1 MQIYRHISKYVAMVN
16 DFTLGGNNIVSGA
29 VSGEVVTQSQFITDG
44 SDESFMQDVIEAS
57 MQCPIMV
64 DFWAPWCGPCKQLG
78 PLLEKQTNAYNG
90 KIKLVKINMDE
101 NPMIAGQLQIRS
113 IPAVFAFW
121 QGQPIDAFMGA
132 LPESEIKTFIEKLL
146 GIAGTGEETEAL
158 PADIENAL
166 TQITEG
172 LKQARETD
180 EWDTDSLDNW
190 QAILGEIMQ
199 AMPERTDIVV
209 LFGHF
214 LLDRGDS
221 DFARQLV
228 QTTEKPENDDA
239 IKRLEKRL
247 AIVGEIVGDSSQLSA
262 LSQLPDNA
270 PSAERFAL
278 AQQLFANGNVL
289 ESAENMLHIVK
300 HDREFNDDA
309 ARKYL
314 LDMVNA
320 LETTDPRISM
330 IRRKLS
336 ALLFS

>member
-1 MQIYRHISKYVAMVN
+1 MVN
-16 DFTLGGNNIVSGA
+16 DFTLGGNNVSGNNIASGA
-29 VSGEVVTQSQFITDG
+29 VSGEVVTQSQFIIDG

-78 PLLEKQTNAYNG
+78 PLVEKQTNAHNG

-132 LPESEIKTFIEKLL
+132 LPESGIKQFIEKLL
-146 GIAGTGEETEAL
+146 GIAGTGEPEQAM

-180 EWDTDSLDNW
+180 EWDIDSLDNW

-199 AMPERTDIVV
+199 AMPERTDIVT
-209 LFGHF
+209 LFGHL
-214 LLDRGDS
+214 LLDRGDN

-239 IKRLEKRL
+239 ITRLEKRL
-247 AIVGEIVGDSSQLSA
+247 AMASNMEDANGDASTLSD
-262 LSQLPDNA
+262 LPDNA
-270 PSAERFAL
+270 PSAERFTL
-278 AQQLFANGNVL
+278 AQQLFANGSVWQA
-289 ESAENMLHIVK
+289 AEQMLHIVK

-314 LDMVNA
+314 LEMVNS
-320 LETTDPRISM
+320 LDTTDPRISM

>member
-1 MQIYRHISKYVAMVN
+1 MLIHIGKYVFMVN
-16 DFTLGGNNIVSGA
+16 DFTLGGAISSGNT
-29 VSGEVVTQSQFITDG
+29 VSGEVVTQSQFISDGTDA
-44 SDESFMQDVIEAS
+44 SFMQDVIEAS

-90 KIKLVKINMDE
+90 KIRLVKINMDE

-132 LPESEIKTFIEKLL
+132 LPESEIKQFIEKLL
-146 GIAGTGEETEAL
+146 GIAGTGEPEQAM

-166 TQITEG
+166 TQITDG

-180 EWDTDSLDNW
+180 EWDNDALDNW
-190 QAILGEIMQ
+190 QATLGEIME
-199 AMPERTDIVV
+199 AMPERTDIVA
-209 LFGHF
+209 LFGHL
-214 LLDRGDS
+214 LLDRGDN
-221 DFARQLV
+221 DFARQIV
-228 QTTEKPENDDA
+228 QTTEKPEGDKT
-239 IKRLEKRL
+239 IERLEKRL
-247 AIVGEIVGDSSQLSA
+247 AMVSEAVGDSASSK
-262 LSQLPDNA
+262 LPDNA
-270 PSAERFAL
+270 PPEQRFIV
-278 AQQLFANGNVL
+278 AQQLFKSGNVL
-289 ESAENMLHIVK
+289 ESAEQMLHIVK
-300 HDREFNDDA
+300 HNRDFNDDA

-314 LDMVNA
+314 LEMVNA
-320 LETTDPRISM
+320 LDTTDPRISM

>member
-1 MQIYRHISKYVAMVN
+1 MVN
-16 DFTLGGNNIVSGA
+16 DFTLGGTIANGA
-29 VSGEVVTQSQFITDG
+29 VSGEVVTQSQFIIDG
-44 SDESFMQDVIEAS
+44 SDASFMQDVIEAS

-132 LPESEIKTFIEKLL
+132 LPESEIKQFIEKLL
-146 GIAGTGEETEAL
+146 TIAGTGEPEEAL

-180 EWDTDSLDNW
+180 EWDTDLLDNW

-199 AMPERTDIVV
+199 AMPERTDIVA
-209 LFGHF
+209 LFGHL

-221 DFARQLV
+221 DFARQIV
-228 QTTEKPENDDA
+228 QTTEKPENDDS
-239 IKRLEKRL
+239 ITRLEKRL
-247 AIVGEIVGDSSQLSA
+247 AMVSEMIGDSSQLSA
-262 LSQLPDNA
+262 SSQLPDSA
-270 PSAERFAL
+270 PSAERFIL
-278 AQQLFANGNVL
+278 ARQLFASGSVL
-289 ESAENMLHIVK
+289 QAAENMLHIVT
-300 HDREFNDDA
+300 HDREFSDDA

-314 LDMVNA
+314 LEMVNA
-320 LETTDPRISM
+320 LEATDPRISM